1 MSLCHSADY
10 YSIMFV
16 VSERK
21 LLIIFPCPKLSP
33 VLAAILDFRTT
44 RNVHFWRDHP
54 MTIIAQ
60 FGFNH
65 ICSLQN
71 LAWII
76 PTIFCINRLS
86 SSNKIFKV
94 LINKEPLWPWEPCF
108 IFNWHQS
115 SIIWLRPC
123 TDRFSQILF

>member
-1 MSLCHSADY
+1 
-10 YSIMFV
+10 
-16 VSERK
+16 
-21 LLIIFPCPKLSP
+21 
-33 VLAAILDFRTT
+33 
-44 RNVHFWRDHP
+44 

-94 LINKEPLWPWEPCF
+94 LINKWVQPKSCF
-108 IFNWHQS
+108 KIFLVLVLLEK
-115 SIIWLRPC
+115 IEI
-123 TDRFSQILF
+123 